1 MQRKGN
7 SFILTVNADIFK
19 QGLYPYLVISQN
31 DLEQTEKNESL
42 HIDNLKNQVYP
53 YLAIDLLGLGHPT
66 RDNYIING
74 TIESYMKP
82 PEFSTEP
89 LEYTGGR
96 LLIKVDDTIIK
107 DESIEIFDF
116 ARYEI
121 DEEIPLEEGQTCT
134 LSVIVKDNINLEHH
148 YLLDTYTRIDAE
160 NQKSANGEVEE
171 LVIRPDMNELK
182 IFSPDGILLWTEEL

>member
-1 MQRKGN
+1 M
-7 SFILTVNADIFK
+7 
-19 QGLYPYLVISQN
+19 
-31 DLEQTEKNESL
+31 
-42 HIDNLKNQVYP
+42 
-53 YLAIDLLGLGHPT
+53 
-66 RDNYIING
+66 
-74 TIESYMKP
+74 
-82 PEFSTEP
+82 
-89 LEYTGGR
+89 
-96 LLIKVDDTIIK
+96 IKVDDTIIK

-160 NQKSANGEVEE
+160 NQKGANGEVEE

-182 IFSPDGILLWTEEL
+182 IFSPDGILLWTE